1 MSNLKEAGAFA
12 GIATAPFAM
21 ILALPL
27 FAYQVWAEA
36 TVAVQIWSWH
46 AVPAGLPA
54 LTFGVAACASLL
66 LSMVRVSYRLSVPED
81 SRTAFEKALQYSIV
95 LLSPWVFLLLG
106 WWFR

>member
-1 MSNLKEAGAFA
+1 MTDLKEAGAIA
-12 GIATAPFAM
+12 GIVASPFAM

-27 FAYQVWAEA
+27 FVYQVWAEA

-54 LTFGVAACASLL
+54 LTFGVAACVSLL
-66 LSMVRVSYRLSVPED
+66 LSMTRTGYRLSVPED

-95 LLSPWVFLLLG
+95 LLSPWLFLLLG